1 MSDTLNVLRS
11 VWSTETEAIDAEKA
25 VVDDCA
31 AEGSAQKT
39 CRNMKHVTF
48 DGMAEPGSDLGTAWR
63 EKLAREGK
71 LGSGSLA
78 DLIDQLS

>member
-1 MSDTLNVLRS
+1 MTDGANKTMSVLRS
-11 VWSTETEAIDAEKA
+11 VWSTEELETERAVAE
-25 VVDDCA
+25 DC
-31 AEGSAQKT
+31 GPQKT

-78 DLIDQLS
+78 DLVFGKS